1 MKTTSPCPSFVR
13 RGIAAIMV
21 ADPARNGPI
30 VLVER
35 DLRARLGG
43 EFGTQPR
50 RTRPEVAFHLGGN
63 TVRMSDTHE

>member
-1 MKTTSPCPSFVR
+1 
-13 RGIAAIMV
+13 MV